1 MEGTIRYFDRFE
13 LFQSKGGNAEQPDA
27 LRSVAARVDEWYD
40 GFWDIAMKYNEGNI
54 QAAEHFMDTS
64 VFMFYYR
71 IRQKAEYNKWYNEQM
86 KGVG

>member
-1 MEGTIRYFDRFE
+1 
-13 LFQSKGGNAEQPDA
+13 
-27 LRSVAARVDEWYD
+27 
-40 GFWDIAMKYNEGNI
+40 MKYNEGNI

-86 KGVG
+86 KGV